1 MASIKVVLAVCCLLA
16 ATSVRAALLPS
27 GNTGFSRG
35 STTGGGN
42 GYGGAAP
49 PAGGFGGPSGGDNGA
64 PQPYNFQY
72 EVRDPESG
80 NDYSQQESSDG
91 QTVTGQFQVLLPDGR
106 NQIVRYS
113 ASDATGFVADV
124 QYDGGSPGRAGAITP
139 TRTHATIIQHEASRD
154 GNLRFLR
161 GAPPCFPVC
170 KHRPPGPPPQL
181 SAPCA
186 RRGHPEA
193 AGTGRFVN
201 RALQIAAG
209 PPTPLDRLSRC

>member
-1 MASIKVVLAVCCLLA
+1 MASIKVALAVCCLVA

-124 QYDGGSPGRAGAITP
+124 QYDGGSPGGASLGGGQRPGGGAGP
-139 TRTHATIIQHEASRD
+139 Q
-154 GNLRFLR
+154 
-161 GAPPCFPVC
+161 APGGVYL
-170 KHRPPGPPPQL
+170 PPG
-181 SAPCA
+181 
-186 RRGHPEA
+186 RK
-193 AGTGRFVN
+193 
-201 RALQIAAG
+201 
-209 PPTPLDRLSRC
+209 